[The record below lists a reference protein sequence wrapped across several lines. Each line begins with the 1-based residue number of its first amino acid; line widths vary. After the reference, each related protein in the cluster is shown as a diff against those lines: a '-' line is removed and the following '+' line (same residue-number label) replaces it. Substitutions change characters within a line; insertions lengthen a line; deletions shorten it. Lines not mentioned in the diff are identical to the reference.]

1 MKISTE
7 MMLMAAILDQ
17 LNTLVWFQ
25 TEDGQKH
32 RNRPESVLQALTA
45 PDKKQEDD
53 IVTFNSGEDFANEWK
68 RLTGGE

>member
-1 MKISTE
+1 
-7 MMLMAAILDQ
+7 MAAILDQ

-32 RNRPESVLQALTA
+32 RNRPESVLQALTTTE
-45 PDKKQEDD
+45 KRSEDD
-53 IVTFNSGEDFANEWK
+53 IVAFDSGEDFMNEWK

>member
-1 MKISTE
+1 MNVSAE

-25 TEDGQKH
+25 TDDGQKH

-45 PDKKQEDD
+45 PEKTEND
-53 IVTFNSGEDFANEWK
+53 IVAFESGEDFMNEWK
-68 RLTGGE
+68 RLAGGE